1 MRQKTIKQSI
11 FPFLLWW
18 PKVNRKNVKADFWAG
33 LTGAVIALPQGV
45 AFAMIAGLPPEY
57 GLYSAMVIPIIASL
71 FGSSWQLVSGP
82 TTPISIVVFAAI
94 SQFAEPG
101 SADFVQLAL
110 ALALYTGVI
119 QLILGLARMGTLVN
133 FVSHSVIIAFTA
145 GAAILIATSQMKH
158 VLGVSVERGLPF
170 LENWGS
176 IFSQINDTNFYVLTV
191 AMSTLFTAILMR
203 KLLPKFPYM
212 LIAMIVGS
220 IVNFLISGSEHGVE
234 LIGTL
239 PSHLPPPS
247 LPDVSLTTIQKLGT
261 NAFAIALLGLVEAVS
276 IARAIATQTH
286 QRIDGNQEFIG
297 QGLSNLIGSFFSC
310 YPGSGSFTRS
320 GINQQAGAETPLAS
334 IFSAI
339 MLAMILLFIAPLTA
353 YLPIPAL
360 GGIIML
366 VAYNLI
372 DFHHIRST
380 IKISKEETAVMLIT
394 FLATL
399 FLNLEF
405 AIYLGVI
412 LSLVFYLQK
421 TSKPRGVVLAPGVR
435 KSKRKFYNI
444 KRIKSPECPQLKVV
458 RIDGSLFF
466 GAINHIGAFLQK
478 ISAKNPEQNHILIVA
493 DGINFIDMEGA
504 EFLVQEAERWRENGG
519 HFYLCGIKKRSRDL
533 LQKGGYWEKIGD
545 ENIFGSKQ
553 EAIAMIFPRLNSS
566 ICAQC
571 TKRIFWECKL

>member
-1 MRQKTIKQSI
+1 
-11 FPFLLWW
+11 
-18 PKVNRKNVKADFWAG
+18 
-33 LTGAVIALPQGV
+33 
-45 AFAMIAGLPPEY
+45 
-57 GLYSAMVIPIIASL
+57 
-71 FGSSWQLVSGP
+71 
-82 TTPISIVVFAAI
+82 
-94 SQFAEPG
+94 
-101 SADFVQLAL
+101 
-110 ALALYTGVI
+110 
-119 QLILGLARMGTLVN
+119 
-133 FVSHSVIIAFTA
+133 
-145 GAAILIATSQMKH
+145 
-158 VLGVSVERGLPF
+158 
-170 LENWGS
+170 
-176 IFSQINDTNFYVLTV
+176 
-191 AMSTLFTAILMR
+191 
-203 KLLPKFPYM
+203 
-212 LIAMIVGS
+212 
-220 IVNFLISGSEHGVE
+220 
-234 LIGTL
+234 
-239 PSHLPPPS
+239 
-247 LPDVSLTTIQKLGT
+247 
-261 NAFAIALLGLVEAVS
+261 
-276 IARAIATQTH
+276 
-286 QRIDGNQEFIG
+286 
-297 QGLSNLIGSFFSC
+297 
-310 YPGSGSFTRS
+310 
-320 GINQQAGAETPLAS
+320 
-334 IFSAI
+334 
-339 MLAMILLFIAPLTA
+339 
-353 YLPIPAL
+353 
-360 GGIIML
+360 ML

-372 DFHHIRST
+372 DFHHIRSS

-504 EFLVQEAERWRENGG
+504 EFLVQEAESWRENGG

-533 LQKGGYWEKIGD
+533 LHKGGYWEKIGD